1 MTTPTRNSS
10 NKTALRASLKKED
23 ASLAERLVA
32 TDVPLVVPP
41 EPEAPVAAA
50 REVEAPVVAA
60 PPACS

>member
-32 TDVPLVVPP
+32 TDVPLVEPP
-41 EPEAPVAAA
+41 EPDFNCELLEGADNQGRSYV
-50 REVEAPVVAA
+50 
-60 PPACS
+60 